1 MNRPCPLCKSTES
14 GFLWNITRFERPFE
28 IHRCTRCGL
37 IMMKPLPEMASP
49 EEMYGEAYYTGPGD
63 RGQYTYLDERRNPRG
78 HRAVNRAR
86 IRFLLRLYRKLQ
98 AKTGSNPATPVFLD
112 VGCSFGALV
121 HEARLAGC
129 DAHGIDISGFA
140 AAEGA
145 RTGLDI
151 RKATAE
157 TLPDYGTPLDLVTMI
172 EVIEHL
178 ADPAKALRALAR
190 AMRPGGLL
198 VIQTADMDG
207 RQAQKAGPGYHY
219 FLPGHLVYF
228 SQQTLTRLLD
238 LCGFDVVRVSRPCEF
253 GLWPKL
259 IKSRGTFRSFR
270 EYRKWLTIAW
280 YHLKS
285 KLRWR
290 GTPLTSGMVVHARR
304 RCDE

>member
-14 GFLWNITRFERPFE
+14 DFLWNITRFERPFE
-28 IHRCTRCGL
+28 IHRCTQCGL

-129 DAHGIDISGFA
+129 DARIDISGFA

-151 RKATAE
+151 RQATAE
-157 TLPDYGTPLDLVTMI
+157 TLPDHGTPLDLVTMI

-178 ADPAKALRALAR
+178 ADPAKPCVPGAR
-190 AMRPGGLL
+190 NARRT

-207 RQAQKAGPGYHY
+207 RQAQ
-219 FLPGHLVYF
+219 
-228 SQQTLTRLLD
+228 
-238 LCGFDVVRVSRPCEF
+238 RPA
-253 GLWPKL
+253 PDT
-259 IKSRGTFRSFR
+259 ITSRGTCLFQS
-270 EYRKWLTIAW
+270 ADPDP
-280 YHLKS
+280 S
-285 KLRWR
+285 
-290 GTPLTSGMVVHARR
+290 A
-304 RCDE
+304 